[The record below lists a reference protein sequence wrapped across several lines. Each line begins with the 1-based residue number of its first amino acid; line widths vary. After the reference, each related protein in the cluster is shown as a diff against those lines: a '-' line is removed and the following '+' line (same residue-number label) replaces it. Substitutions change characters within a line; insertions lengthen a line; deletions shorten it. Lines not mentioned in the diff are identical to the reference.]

1 MKKYLYHLKGL
12 IFSLTLVTIL
22 SSISLSLSPIIIGDF
37 IENIETMTS
46 TKILYYA
53 LAFVL
58 NVILIL
64 VFEFINKIN
73 YSRFYRKLMIQIKND
88 MFISIFKKNYTDFYS
103 KNTEDYINL
112 FIEDMQILY
121 EDYYDTIVSMITT
134 IISFVV
140 YTSIVFVLNWI
151 MALAILATAAI
162 SLVIPKLTGRKLTM
176 KRKQQS
182 EANSQYL
189 GKLKD
194 LLAGYTA
201 NNSLT
206 FEKFIEEHQKV
217 NAAKENKTYAYNK
230 YNSFIEI
237 FGGFSLYIMNIVVF
251 VVGMVLI
258 HYQYLKVS
266 ELVVLIS
273 FTDLMVFPIRDFIYQ
288 VINIK
293 SSKAITSK
301 MEEVL
306 ISSDHPSKK
315 AVSFNSS
322 IELKNIQLTRDEFEL
337 NIPYLC
343 IEKGKKYAIVGPT
356 GSGKSTLLKIIM
368 NHYTDYEGKIMI
380 DGEEVKEYD
389 LSNVVSEINQNAFI
403 FNGTAIDNITLF
415 GSYSKEHLDMYME
428 KLNASYLKE
437 KDLGEF
443 GSRISGGER
452 NKICILRALCKGCKI
467 LACDEMLANLD
478 VESKKD
484 INRYLL
490 NDRDLTVLSITHD
503 LNPEHLRMYD
513 RIIVLKN
520 GQFFKEIDTNNLAN
534 EDMQA
539 FLWD

>member
-1 MKKYLYHLKGL
+1 M
-12 IFSLTLVTIL
+12 
-22 SSISLSLSPIIIGDF
+22 SISLSLSPIIIGDF
-37 IENIETMTS
+37 IENLETMTTS
-46 TKILYYA
+46 KILYYS

-64 VFEFINKIN
+64 VFEYFNKIN
-73 YSRFYRKLMIQIKND
+73 YSRFYRKLMLQIKND
-88 MFISIFKKNYTDFYS
+88 MFVSIFKKNYTDFYS
-103 KNTEDYINL
+103 RNTEEYINL
-112 FIEDMQILY
+112 FIEDMEILY

-134 IISFVV
+134 IISFVI

-162 SLVIPKLTGRKLTM
+162 SLVIPKLTGKKLTM

-182 EANSQYL
+182 EANSFYI

-206 FEKFIEEHQKV
+206 YEKFLEEHRKV
-217 NAAKENKTYAYNK
+217 NAEKEDKKYAYKK
-230 YNSFIEI
+230 YNSFIQI

-251 VVGMVLI
+251 VVGMILI
-258 HYQYLKVS
+258 QYKYLKVS
-266 ELVVLIS
+266 ELVILIS

-306 ISSDHPSKK
+306 FSSSHPNKE
-315 AVSFNSS
+315 VVFFNSS
-322 IELKNIQLTRDEFEL
+322 IELKDIQLTREKFVL

-368 NHYTDYEGKIMI
+368 NHYTDFEGKIMI
-380 DGEEVKEYD
+380 DGEEIKEYD
-389 LSNVVSEINQNAFI
+389 LSNIVSEINQNAYI
-403 FNGTAIDNITLF
+403 FNGTAIENITLF
-415 GSYSKEHLDMYME
+415 GSYSQEHLDQYME

-443 GSRISGGER
+443 GNRISGGEK

-478 VESKKD
+478 EESRKD
-484 INRYLL
+484 INQYLL
-490 NDRDLTVLSITHD
+490 NDNDLTVLSITHD
-503 LNPEHLRMYD
+503 LNIDHLRMYD
-513 RIIVLKN
+513 RIIVLKD
-520 GQFFKEIDTNNLAN
+520 GQLMKKIDTKNLSYEN
-534 EDMQA
+534 IQA
-539 FLWD
+539 FLWS